1 MSSIHE
7 TSATEMIMAFS
18 SAMVDQQEQVGN
30 DKRLRW
36 TVAGGL
42 VSRLER
48 TKSKFISDM
57 TIQNRFGD
65 ALFIMEVVYTQS
77 QCDVRSKIRRRFAKN
92 PRLLGT
98 CIIFILESP
107 KFDNPKSDVTDGDRI
122 VRSLWV
128 EAVDESITGDIVGS
142 GQSAAPSKF
151 S

>member
-18 SAMVDQQEQVGN
+18 SAMEDQQGQVGN

-65 ALFIMEVVYTQS
+65 ALFITEVVYTQS
-77 QCDVRSKIRRRFAKN
+77 RSDVRSKIRR
-92 PRLLGT
+92 
-98 CIIFILESP
+98 
-107 KFDNPKSDVTDGDRI
+107 
-122 VRSLWV
+122 
-128 EAVDESITGDIVGS
+128 
-142 GQSAAPSKF
+142 
-151 S
+151 